1 MFTGTVAGAESS
13 FAFAGALPRPA
24 AATGNLNLFPKVNSL
39 VVNSDKFTGLTDAH
53 QEILRRAA
61 AATRVGHR
69 RGDRFT
75 HGSDRILR

>member
-1 MFTGTVAGAESS
+1 MSGEGIEFHEGVNAGTVAGAESS

-53 QEILRRAA
+53 RKFSN
-61 AATRVGHR
+61 GHR
-69 RGDRFT
+69 LAHQSGPSAR
-75 HGSDRILR
+75 